1 MAFLQGQ
8 LARLGLYRGSVN
20 GVFDGPTQA
29 AVREFQRSR
38 GLPPDGMVGPL
49 TWNAL
54 ELAVRRVAQ
63 RAAPPRCDAL
73 VIDVARRTLY
83 LFAGQSVWRRYPVAV
98 GKPETPTPV
107 GNWRVVRKAE
117 GWGNGFGTRWIGLNV
132 PWGIYGI
139 HGTNKPWSIGT
150 AASHG
155 CIRMHNPDVEE
166 VYPLV
171 EPGTPVYVVGN
182 PFGPPDTYRVLR
194 PGDNGADVR
203 EVQRMLAHLGYYR
216 GPCDGIFGPGTREA
230 VLAYRKAHGLSHD
243 DVLDLPLY
251 RALGLAPPG

>member
-8 LARLGLYRGSVN
+8 LARLGLYRGALN
-20 GVFDGPTQA
+20 GVFDGATQA

-49 TWNAL
+49 TWKAL
-54 ELAVRRVAQ
+54 EQALRPAVGS
-63 RAAPPRCDAL
+63 AAPSRCDAL
-73 VIDVARRTLY
+73 VIDLTTRTMY
-83 LFAGQSVWRRYPVAV
+83 VFSGQKVWRKYPVAV

-107 GNWRVVRKAE
+107 GTWKVVRKAE
-117 GWGNGFGTRWIGLNV
+117 GWGDGFGTRWIGLNV

-139 HGTNKPWSIGT
+139 HGTNKPWSIGS

-155 CIRMHNPDVEE
+155 CIRMYNPDVEQ

-182 PFGPPDTYRVLR
+182 PLGPPGTYRVLR

-203 EVQRMLAHLGYYR
+203 EVQRMLAHLGYYGGR
-216 GPCDGIFGPGTREA
+216 CDGIFGPDTRAA
-230 VLAYRKAHGLSHD
+230 VLAYRKARGLSHD
-243 DVLDLPLY
+243 DVLDMALY
-251 RALGLAPPG
+251 RELGLAPPG